1 MQIVVVILGEVL
13 RQALQSS
20 RKLAVTLKDR
30 ARRGLAIRAGHR
42 LDEHLRTIRQRDTG
56 GQHNHVVANLG
67 TAKESP
73 NTRLGASAALR
84 WDYGTDL
91 LTRLPS
97 HPTNRLEEL
106 LPENWK
112 PVGN

>member
-1 MQIVVVILGEVL
+1 
-13 RQALQSS
+13 
-20 RKLAVTLKDR
+20 
-30 ARRGLAIRAGHR
+30 
-42 LDEHLRTIRQRDTG
+42 
-56 GQHNHVVANLG
+56 LG